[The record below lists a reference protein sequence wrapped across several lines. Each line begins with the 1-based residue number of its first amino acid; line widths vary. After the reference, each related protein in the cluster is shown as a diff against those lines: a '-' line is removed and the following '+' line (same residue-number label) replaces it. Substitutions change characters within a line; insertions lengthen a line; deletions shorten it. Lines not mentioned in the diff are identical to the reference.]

1 MRHDTDIEDCKRI
14 VVKIGSALLVDGT
27 SGTLNAAW
35 LQALIEDIA
44 AIRTTGKEVLIVSSG
59 AIALGARELDIANPR
74 RRLNEAQA
82 AAAVGQIRLAHAYNE
97 GFAGHD
103 IRIAQMLLT
112 LDDLEDRPRYLNAR
126 ATVDSLLQMGVV
138 PVINENDSVATTEIR
153 FGDND
158 RLAARVAQLAG
169 ADLLILL
176 SDIDGLYTADPIKDA
191 SAQFVDRIERIDQ
204 TVEAMAGPAIESGT
218 GSGGMITKI
227 AAARIATD
235 AGCNMVIAD
244 GRATHPLR
252 AYLSSGRG
260 TFFAAQTTV
269 AQARKQWIGGMMAP
283 QGAIYVDA
291 GAVKALGEGKSLLAA
306 GITGIE
312 GRFDRADLVQI
323 SGPDSQPIAQGL
335 AAYPAQDIEKI
346 MGCKSSDIEG
356 LLGYSGR
363 GAVIHR
369 DDMVVKD
376 PGL

>member
-244 GRATHPLR
+244 GRATHPCVLICR
-252 AYLSSGRG
+252 
-260 TFFAAQTTV
+260 
-269 AQARKQWIGGMMAP
+269 
-283 QGAIYVDA
+283 A
-291 GAVKALGEGKSLLAA
+291 GAERSLQRRRLSPRR
-306 GITGIE
+306 GN
-312 GRFDRADLVQI
+312 
-323 SGPDSQPIAQGL
+323 SGL
-335 AAYPAQDIEKI
+335 AA
-346 MGCKSSDIEG
+346 
-356 LLGYSGR
+356 
-363 GAVIHR
+363 
-369 DDMVVKD
+369 
-376 PGL
+376 